1 VKEAVYHGNAQ
12 KKSKKKT
19 DRPGKAEQSNKMDL
33 KSISELVESLK
44 GLHRWQGT
52 VLDNLMK
59 QTLALLKAKR
69 D

>member
-1 VKEAVYHGNAQ
+1 MATPK

-19 DRPGKAEQSNKMDL
+19 ARPGKSEQSNKSDL
-33 KSISELVESLK
+33 KSISELVENLK
-44 GLHRWQGT
+44 ELHRWQGT

-59 QTLALLKAKR
+59 QTLDLLKAKR

>member
-1 VKEAVYHGNAQ
+1 MATPK

-19 DRPGKAEQSNKMDL
+19 ARPGQAEQSNKMDL
-33 KSISELVESLK
+33 KSISELVENLK
-44 GLHRWQGT
+44 ELHRWQGT